1 MADPILVEVTRGHAT
16 ESQHRGALAVVDA
29 DGRRVLALG
38 ETDRRIF
45 PRSAVKGL
53 QALAL

>member
-1 MADPILVEVTRGHAT
+1 MADPILVEVTRGRAT

-45 PRSAVKGL
+45 P
-53 QALAL
+53 